1 MPKNPPSYLKNP
13 VATTKGWAN
22 KKGELILRTK
32 MTQEEVDAYN
42 GSTTKKVERKLPDTS
57 ELAAWP
63 FPVAEDYA
71 EEPSAEEEEE
81 VEEPKPKVTK
91 KKRKKTPAKREK
103 SVLEKVLDKF
113 KS

>member
-1 MPKNPPSYLKNP
+1 ML
-13 VATTKGWAN
+13 N
-22 KKGELILRTK
+22 KLFNWLFGSDKK
-32 MTQEEVDAYN
+32 EE
-42 GSTTKKVERKLPDTS
+42 ST

-71 EEPSAEEEEE
+71 EEPSAEEEE

-103 SVLEKVLDKF
+103 SVLEKVLDRF